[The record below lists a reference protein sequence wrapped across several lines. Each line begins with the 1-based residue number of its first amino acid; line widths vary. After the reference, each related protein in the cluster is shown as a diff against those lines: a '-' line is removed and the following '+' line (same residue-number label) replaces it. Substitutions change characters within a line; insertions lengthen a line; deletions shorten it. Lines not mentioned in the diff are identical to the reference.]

1 MRCFFIY
8 LTLFLQLILKTS
20 VFSITQL
27 THKTIT
33 NMKTLITALC
43 LMLSFGYAYTQVI
56 LYTPCETNI
65 VPIAEDS
72 SDVFTEKEGLWLNKT
87 LDPLYEQQVLKGGFL
102 QIVRGQPTNYKYDF
116 ISKRVAL
123 FYGSLGNIT
132 DKGFF
137 FNQCSEKS
145 HLKNVPSI
153 SLDSLSVSEM
163 HEKAI
168 IDTIKSIMPIELHV
182 FNAAEK
188 EETGYDAAI
197 VFWSKR
203 YFTTKKVVKQIKKL
217 NNKR

>member
-1 MRCFFIY
+1 
-8 LTLFLQLILKTS
+8 
-20 VFSITQL
+20 
-27 THKTIT
+27 
-33 NMKTLITALC
+33 MKTLITALC

-87 LDPLYEQQVLKGGFL
+87 LNPLYEQQVLK
-102 QIVRGQPTNYKYDF
+102 
-116 ISKRVAL
+116 VAL

>member
-87 LDPLYEQQVLKGGFL
+87 LNPLYEQQVLKGGFL

-123 FYGSLGNIT
+123 FYGSLGNLL
-132 DKGFF
+132 FP
-137 FNQCSEKS
+137 C
-145 HLKNVPSI
+145 VPVFASPPYWPQRVPCDLCWLNI
-153 SLDSLSVSEM
+153 SVQFIRPLLQQRLVS
-163 HEKAI
+163 
-168 IDTIKSIMPIELHV
+168 S
-182 FNAAEK
+182 
-188 EETGYDAAI
+188 
-197 VFWSKR
+197 R
-203 YFTTKKVVKQIKKL
+203 
-217 NNKR
+217 

>member
-87 LDPLYEQQVLKGGFL
+87 LNPLYEQQVLKGVF
-102 QIVRGQPTNYKYDF
+102 YKLLEVNRLT
-116 ISKRVAL
+116 ISMTLYRKELPYSMVLLAILRTKV
-123 FYGSLGNIT
+123 FSLINA
-132 DKGFF
+132 
-137 FNQCSEKS
+137 Q
-145 HLKNVPSI
+145 KNLI
-153 SLDSLSVSEM
+153 
-163 HEKAI
+163 
-168 IDTIKSIMPIELHV
+168 
-182 FNAAEK
+182 
-188 EETGYDAAI
+188 
-197 VFWSKR
+197 
-203 YFTTKKVVKQIKKL
+203 
-217 NNKR
+217 